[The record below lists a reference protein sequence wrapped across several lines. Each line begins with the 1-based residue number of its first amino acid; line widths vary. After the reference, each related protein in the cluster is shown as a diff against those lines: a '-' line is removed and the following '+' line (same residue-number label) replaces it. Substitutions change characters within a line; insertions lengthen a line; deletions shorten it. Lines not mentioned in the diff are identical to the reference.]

1 MKHILFILCSFIPLA
16 VFSQACQCDTSREVI
31 FVHSTLN
38 LCGEVYDSASQE
50 KLIGEFRLCNKDS
63 VVIDQ
68 LTNKA
73 ASYLFK
79 TLPNGIS
86 LVSIDLKIE
95 KGKLIYPQ
103 NFTKTIILL
112 VRNKLTILTTQSPA
126 KPIVLHLQRDFK
138 KFRELY

>member
-1 MKHILFILCSFIPLA
+1 MKQILFLLCSFIPLA
-16 VFSQACQCDTSREVI
+16 VFSQACQCDTSRVEI

-68 LTNKA
+68 LTNKT

-79 TLPNGIS
+79 TLSNGIS
-86 LVSIDLKIE
+86 LISIDLKIE
-95 KGKLIYPQ
+95 KGKLIY
-103 NFTKTIILL
+103 
-112 VRNKLTILTTQSPA
+112 
-126 KPIVLHLQRDFK
+126 
-138 KFRELY
+138 